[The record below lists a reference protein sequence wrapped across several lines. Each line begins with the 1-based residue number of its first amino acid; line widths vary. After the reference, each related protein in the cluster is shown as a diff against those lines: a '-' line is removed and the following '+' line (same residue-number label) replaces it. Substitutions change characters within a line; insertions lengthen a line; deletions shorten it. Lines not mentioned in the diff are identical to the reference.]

1 MLHFVRRAVKDITG
15 NRFLTAIAV
24 VTVALAVMIAGA
36 FGLFFVNA
44 DGLLKFWVKGIR
56 IMAYLKP
63 GVPEKKISDIGKQIQ
78 LTAGVREV
86 RFISRKEAM
95 ERLKAQMKEQ
105 ASLFDNLKENPLPDA
120 FEIQIA
126 ESFQKWENFEALAE
140 RIRTFPE
147 VAEVEYGKKWL
158 GLFINIFNLFRLTG
172 YALGCLFFM
181 ATVFFVAN
189 TIRLVLYSRREEIEI
204 MRLVGA
210 SESFIKDPFYIQTFI
225 QGGLGGGIGLGILYI
240 AFKLLI
246 GDWQMAIGDW
256 KADFLSDIRL
266 PVSGFQIIFLPPEI
280 SLGILLGSIFA
291 GWLGC
296 YISLRQFLKLY

>member
-1 MLHFVRRAVKDITG
+1 MLHFIGRAVKDIAG
-15 NRFLTAIAV
+15 NRFLNAVAV

-44 DGLLKFWVKGIR
+44 DGLLKFWIKGIR

-63 GVPEKKISDIGKQIQ
+63 GVTKEKISDIGKQIQ
-78 LTAGVREV
+78 RTAGVRDV
-86 RFISRKEAM
+86 RFISRQEAM
-95 ERLKAQMKEQ
+95 ERFRVQMKEQ
-105 ASLFDNLKENPLPDA
+105 ASLLDNLKENPLPDA
-120 FEIQIA
+120 FEIGIA
-126 ESFQKWENFEALAE
+126 ESFQKWENFEALAA
-140 RIRTFPE
+140 RIQTFPE
-147 VAEVEYGKKWL
+147 VGEVEYGKKWL
-158 GLFINIFNLFRLTG
+158 GLFINIFDLFRLAG
-172 YALGCLFFM
+172 YAMGCLFFI

-210 SESFIKDPFYIQTFI
+210 SEGFIKDPFYIQSFI
-225 QGGLGGGIGLGILYI
+225 QGGLGGFIGLGILYI
-240 AFKLLI
+240 AFKFVI

-266 PVSGFQIIFLPPEI
+266 PVSGFQIRFLPPEI
-280 SLGILLGSIFA
+280 SLEILLGSMFA

-296 YISLRQFLKLY
+296 YISLRQFLKL

>member
-1 MLHFVRRAVKDITG
+1 MLHFIGRAVKDIAG
-15 NRFLTAIAV
+15 NRFLNAVAII
-24 VTVALAVMIAGA
+24 TVALAVMIAGA

-63 GVPEKKISDIGKQIQ
+63 GVTKEKISDIGKQIQ
-78 LTAGVREV
+78 RTAGVRDV
-86 RFISRKEAM
+86 RFISRQEAM
-95 ERLKAQMKEQ
+95 ERFRVQMKEQ
-105 ASLFDNLKENPLPDA
+105 ASLLENLKENPLPDA
-120 FEIQIA
+120 FEIGIA
-126 ESFQKWENFEALAE
+126 ESFQKWENFEALAA
-140 RIRTFPE
+140 RIQTFPE
-147 VAEVEYGKKWL
+147 VGEVEYGKKWL
-158 GLFINIFNLFRLTG
+158 GLFINIFDLFRLAG
-172 YALGCLFFM
+172 YAMGCLFFI

-210 SESFIKDPFYIQTFI
+210 SEGFIKDPFYIQSFI
-225 QGGLGGGIGLGILYI
+225 QGGLGSFIGLGILYI
-240 AFKLLI
+240 VFKFVI

-266 PVSGFQIIFLPPEI
+266 PVSGFQIRFLPPEI
-280 SLGILLGSIFA
+280 SLEILLGSMFA

-296 YISLRQFLKLY
+296 YISLRQFLKL